1 MGAATRVSN
10 KNSSRLLPFYINA
23 FGNVDNLDNNLIKE
37 APPKM
42 VSRRRRTVNWLI
54 TAHVMI

>member
-42 VSRRRRTVNWLI
+42 VSRRRRTVN
-54 TAHVMI
+54 